1 MTKARDSEPDAL
13 ALSIEPV
20 GDREVKL
27 AFVRK
32 LILAVQKS
40 DEHAALDA
48 LDDLIDE
55 CVSSH
60 KEPDADDEE

>member
-1 MTKARDSEPDAL
+1 MSKGEPE
-13 ALSIEPV
+13 ALSLSLEPA

-48 LDDLIDE
+48 LDDLIAE
-55 CVSSH
+55 CTGP
-60 KEPDADDEE
+60 KDDDDSED